1 MNLEQTGPSVY
12 IWLFNAGFRIIFCF
26 CFLCISLSTGGL
38 KRDKIEWVNC
48 MNWQTQDSL
57 FHTLCFSV
65 KCSAITKKDEMFGLC
80 GV

>member
-1 MNLEQTGPSVY
+1 MLDLGLSFVSV
-12 IWLFNAGFRIIFCF
+12 
-26 CFLCISLSTGGL
+26 FLCISLSAGGL
-38 KRDKIEWVNC
+38 ETDKIEWVNC

-65 KCSAITKKDEMFGLC
+65 KRSAITKKDEMFGLC